1 MAKNSTTK
9 VPTNKELIKLTQWD
23 TMWLLLKNE
32 ICTDRGRS
40 LRYIKFQKQGTTCV
54 YIS

>member
-1 MAKNSTTK
+1 MGYYVATFKK
-9 VPTNKELIKLTQWD
+9 WD
-23 TMWLLLKNE
+23 RA